1 MRKEKAN
8 KRYPKTQ
15 HLRGTLYADVTLTS
29 LIYSLQDLSLVIHF
43 MLLDGLAKVII
54 VRTQF
59 YPQYLLPGKLLLPQA
74 LKVPL

>member
-8 KRYPKTQ
+8 KRYPQTQ
-15 HLRGTLYADVTLTS
+15 LLRGTLYADVPLTI
-29 LIYSLQDLSLVIHF
+29 LIYSLQDLSLVILF
-43 MLLDGLAKVII
+43 MLVDDLAKVIL